1 MSSLTDSASANILVV
16 DDEPHSLKALEAL
29 LSGPD
34 RTVVTASSGREALRS
49 ILKSAFALILLDVRM
64 PEMDGFE
71 AATLIRK
78 LKRSRHTPILFLSAA
93 GEHTEW
99 AQRGYGVG
107 AVDYIVKPVDPE
119 VLKSKVAVFVDLYR
133 KSADLAT
140 QLVLHRSA
148 QRDLL
153 RAKDDLE
160 VKIRQR
166 TSSLISAH
174 DRLRREMRMRE
185 RAEAELLVAKQAA
198 EEANRAKSDFLA
210 NMSHEIRT
218 PLNAII
224 GLTQVALQTELSAE
238 QREYVELVRA
248 SGESLLAIVNDVLD
262 ISKIEAG
269 HLSVETIPFSL
280 RECIDDAMKTL
291 VIGAGA
297 KGLDLSWKIA
307 PETPDA
313 LLGDPLR
320 LRQIMLNL
328 VGNAIKFTQQ
338 GRVSVRVRP
347 QSTAGDELWGH
358 FSVRDTGVGIPPEK
372 QAAIF
377 APFQQVDASTTRR
390 YGGTGL
396 GLTISARL
404 VELMHGRMWLESAP
418 GKGSTFNFTA
428 RFALADRVAAA
439 APLRSGA
446 PAVAGP
452 AREPARTAKLAVL
465 LVEDN
470 SVNRRLAQIVLARRG
485 HTVTAVDS
493 GAAALGALRQGRF
506 DLILMDVQM
515 PGMDGIET
523 TRAIRRSE
531 ERLGRRVPII
541 ALTAHAMAEDRE
553 RCLGA
558 GMDGYL
564 VKPIQP
570 AALLDAIERI
580 AVEPEP
586 PAAVAD
592 WGAVAADE
600 AELLEQVGG
609 DARLLGEIADLF
621 VRESGKHLAALRQAI
636 GSRDAETFGREIH
649 TLRGMLRGLRSG
661 AADQQAARLQSL
673 NLEGQGVEAAG
684 ACDLLEQAVASFR
697 ERLVKLAGEA
707 LSAESAEHPVGRQ
720 AVAGVAA
727 PVGDGP

>member
-1 MSSLTDSASANILVV
+1 
-16 DDEPHSLKALEAL
+16 
-29 LSGPD
+29 
-34 RTVVTASSGREALRS
+34 
-49 ILKSAFALILLDVRM
+49 
-64 PEMDGFE
+64 
-71 AATLIRK
+71 
-78 LKRSRHTPILFLSAA
+78 
-93 GEHTEW
+93 
-99 AQRGYGVG
+99 
-107 AVDYIVKPVDPE
+107 
-119 VLKSKVAVFVDLYR
+119 
-133 KSADLAT
+133 
-140 QLVLHRSA
+140 
-148 QRDLL
+148 
-153 RAKDDLE
+153 
-160 VKIRQR
+160 
-166 TSSLISAH
+166 
-174 DRLRREMRMRE
+174 
-185 RAEAELLVAKQAA
+185 
-198 EEANRAKSDFLA
+198 
-210 NMSHEIRT
+210 
-218 PLNAII
+218 
-224 GLTQVALQTELSAE
+224 
-238 QREYVELVRA
+238 
-248 SGESLLAIVNDVLD
+248 
-262 ISKIEAG
+262 
-269 HLSVETIPFSL
+269 
-280 RECIDDAMKTL
+280 
-291 VIGAGA
+291 
-297 KGLDLSWKIA
+297 
-307 PETPDA
+307 
-313 LLGDPLR
+313 
-320 LRQIMLNL
+320 
-328 VGNAIKFTQQ
+328 
-338 GRVSVRVRP
+338 VRVRP
-347 QSTAGDELWGH
+347 QSTAGDELCGH
-358 FSVRDTGVGIPPEK
+358 FSVRDTGVGIAPEK

-404 VELMHGRMWLESAP
+404 VELMRGRMWLESAP
-418 GKGSTFNFTA
+418 GKGSTFHFTA
-428 RFALADRVAAA
+428 RFALTDRVAAA

-446 PAVAGP
+446 PALAGP
-452 AREPARTAKLAVL
+452 AREPARTRKLAVL

-493 GAAALGALRQGRF
+493 GAAALGALRQGRV

-531 ERLGRRVPII
+531 ERLGRHVPII

-636 GSRDAETFGREIH
+636 GSRGAETFGREIH

-720 AVAGVAA
+720 AVPA

>member
-1 MSSLTDSASANILVV
+1 MNSLTDSASANILVV
-16 DDEPHSLKALEAL
+16 DDEPPSLKALEAL

-119 VLKSKVAVFVDLYR
+119 VLKAKVAVFVDLYR

-338 GRVSVRVRP
+338 GTVMVRVRP

-439 APLRSGA
+439 APLRS
-446 PAVAGP
+446 
-452 AREPARTAKLAVL
+452 
-465 LVEDN
+465 
-470 SVNRRLAQIVLARRG
+470 
-485 HTVTAVDS
+485 
-493 GAAALGALRQGRF
+493 
-506 DLILMDVQM
+506 
-515 PGMDGIET
+515 
-523 TRAIRRSE
+523 RSE
-531 ERLGRRVPII
+531 EHTSELQSHHDLVCRL
-541 ALTAHAMAEDRE
+541 
-553 RCLGA
+553 
-558 GMDGYL
+558 
-564 VKPIQP
+564 
-570 AALLDAIERI
+570 
-580 AVEPEP
+580 
-586 PAAVAD
+586 
-592 WGAVAADE
+592 
-600 AELLEQVGG
+600 LLEKKKDPCVHAVMH
-609 DARLLGEIADLF
+609 DMVEHFSVPTLF
-621 VRESGKHLAALRQAI
+621 RV
-636 GSRDAETFGREIH
+636 
-649 TLRGMLRGLRSG
+649 
-661 AADQQAARLQSL
+661 
-673 NLEGQGVEAAG
+673 
-684 ACDLLEQAVASFR
+684 
-697 ERLVKLAGEA
+697 
-707 LSAESAEHPVGRQ
+707 
-720 AVAGVAA
+720 
-727 PVGDGP
+727 